1 MVDNKSVNWHSMLAF
16 LISYAENNVPL
27 AKQLLLVRTL
37 HKKSQ
42 ADLAKAAKC
51 DQAGISAI
59 ESGKRNPTLKQ
70 IERYCEPLGLQV
82 ILVPRSLVPFISK
95 LLRFFYTKEQQ
106 GIKNLE

>member
-1 MVDNKSVNWHSMLAF
+1 MGNKSTINWHSILAF
-16 LISYAENNVPL
+16 LISYAENNVPI

-37 HKKSQ
+37 HKKTQ

-82 ILVPRSLVPFISK
+82 ILVPRCLVSFISK
-95 LLRFFYTKEQQ
+95 LLRFFYTNERRSIQE
-106 GIKNLE
+106 IE